1 MGSDPHW
8 TAYLTALLTPTI
20 AGFGIY
26 IAIQQWLTARRKLKF
41 DLFDRRFAV
50 YDAARSFLASIS
62 TSGKVKSEETQ
73 KFLIGTREAT
83 WLLNAD
89 IAKYLFKQ
97 IYHNALHL
105 EALEME
111 RPGMAPGPELTANV
125 TKQREI
131 KDWMFAQYDV
141 LDEKFAPFLQLEH

>member
-50 YDAARSFLASIS
+50 YDAVRCFSSF
-62 TSGKVKSEETQ
+62 
-73 KFLIGTREAT
+73 
-83 WLLNAD
+83 D
-89 IAKYLFKQ
+89 ID
-97 IYHNALHL
+97 
-105 EALEME
+105 
-111 RPGMAPGPELTANV
+111 
-125 TKQREI
+125 QRQGQE
-131 KDWMFAQYDV
+131 
-141 LDEKFAPFLQLEH
+141 